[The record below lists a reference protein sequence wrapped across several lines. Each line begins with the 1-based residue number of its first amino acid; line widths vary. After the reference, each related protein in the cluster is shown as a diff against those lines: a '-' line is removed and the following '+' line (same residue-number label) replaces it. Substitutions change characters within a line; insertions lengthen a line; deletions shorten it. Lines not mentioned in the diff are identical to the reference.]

1 MDTKCVGPLRDTAA
15 NTNKARR
22 VYPVH
27 PGDHSPEKLRATFQT
42 SLNLLSP
49 LKPRV
54 LYLHA
59 PDRSVPFEETL
70 FEINELHKQGLL

>member
-1 MDTKCVGPLRDTAA
+1 MHLPQGTDPT
-15 NTNKARR
+15 RR
-22 VYPVH
+22 VYPVN
-27 PGDHSPEKLRATFQT
+27 PGDHSPEKLRSIFQT
-42 SLNLLSP
+42 SLKLLTP

-70 FEINELHKQGLL
+70 HEINELHKQGLL